1 MIRRPPRS
9 TLTDTLFPY
18 TTLFR
23 SREHLEGLALM
34 PALLHLRY
42 LSMPPP
48 ARRHRPESPQCPI
61 DWTRGGYAPPARL
74 PAASS
79 LVARKLHRCASD
91 IAPDAVASSRSAS
104 CRLAG
109 TRGPGPAPP
118 QHSEDRKST

>member
-1 MIRRPPRS
+1 
-9 TLTDTLFPY
+9 
-18 TTLFR
+18 
-23 SREHLEGLALM
+23 M

-74 PAASS
+74 PAASA

-104 CRLAG
+104 CRL
-109 TRGPGPAPP
+109 R
-118 QHSEDRKST
+118 SEEHTSELQSLMRISYAVFCLKKTQKKTNKQ

>member
-18 TTLFR
+18 TTLAPA
-23 SREHLEGLALM
+23 REHLEGLALM

-74 PAASS
+74 PAASA

-109 TRGPGPAPP
+109 TRGPGPARSHKRDWTPP
-118 QHSEDRKST
+118 